1 MLNLVRV
8 VPVHRGRLFY
18 VRGPWH
24 APPCLRLQ
32 LRLYLPSALIMSWG
46 VKRRESTEQTKQALS
61 CVCIRTHPKRFE
73 ESKSCSLI
81 FLCLPPPFSRREVG
95 ENLLFTGDK
104 QQKHSATHMH
114 LYLNSTLRRS
124 QTKRLALRVSDC
136 VCTAAKK
143 RMICRKK
150 KKKKRQNQIKRGDVF
165 WVVFS
170 SHATFLF
177 SFYSSA
183 DLNASVWSN
192 RAALSNRS
200 TWTSS
205 DILVK

>member
-1 MLNLVRV
+1 MLNLVCV
-8 VPVHRGRLFY
+8 VPAHRGRLFY

-24 APPCLRLQ
+24 APSCLRLQ
-32 LRLYLPSALIMSWG
+32 LLLYLPPALIMSWG

-81 FLCLPPPFSRREVG
+81 FLCPPPPQPRRLLSRREVR

-114 LYLNSTLRRS
+114 LYLNSTLRRN

-143 RMICRKK
+143 GKICRKK
-150 KKKKRQNQIKRGDVF
+150 KERKKKKSRIR
-165 WVVFS
+165 
-170 SHATFLF
+170 
-177 SFYSSA
+177 
-183 DLNASVWSN
+183 
-192 RAALSNRS
+192 
-200 TWTSS
+200 
-205 DILVK
+205 

>member
-8 VPVHRGRLFY
+8 VPAHRGRLFY

-114 LYLNSTLRRS
+114 LYLNSILRRS

-150 KKKKRQNQIKRGDVF
+150 KKKKAESDKKRRRFLG
-165 WVVFS
+165 S
-170 SHATFLF
+170 FLF
-177 SFYSSA
+177 SCNFSFFFLFQRRLKRFSLIKQSS
-183 DLNASVWSN
+183 V
-192 RAALSNRS
+192 
-200 TWTSS
+200 
-205 DILVK
+205 I

>member
-1 MLNLVRV
+1 MLNLVCV
-8 VPVHRGRLFY
+8 VPAHRGRLFY

-24 APPCLRLQ
+24 APSCLRLQ
-32 LRLYLPSALIMSWG
+32 LLLYLPPALIMSWG

-81 FLCLPPPFSRREVG
+81 FLCLPPPQPRRLLSRREVR

-114 LYLNSTLRRS
+114 LYLNSTLRRN

-143 RMICRKK
+143 GKICRRKKRKKEKK
-150 KKKKRQNQIKRGDVF
+150 KQNQIKRGDVL

-170 SHATFLF
+170 SHATFFFFL
-177 SFYSSA
+177 SRRRLKRSS
-183 DLNASVWSN
+183 LIKQSSV
-192 RAALSNRS
+192 
-200 TWTSS
+200 
-205 DILVK
+205 I

>member
-1 MLNLVRV
+1 MLNRVRV
-8 VPVHRGRLFY
+8 VPAHRGRLFY

-114 LYLNSTLRRS
+114 LYLNSILRRIEF
-124 QTKRLALRVSDC
+124 KYKCVSNVWLWEC
-136 VCTAAKK
+136 LTVFARQPRKEWFVG
-143 RMICRKK
+143 KK
-150 KKKKRQNQIKRGDVF
+150 KKKGRIR
-165 WVVFS
+165 
-170 SHATFLF
+170 
-177 SFYSSA
+177 
-183 DLNASVWSN
+183 
-192 RAALSNRS
+192 
-200 TWTSS
+200 
-205 DILVK
+205 